1 LPVPDQEITDAAKVE
16 GDLLLLR
23 FRKHLSTEA
32 TDVEAEEVKTLID
45 LYDPGVGLI
54 QLQSALRQ
62 ETAKYW

>member
-1 LPVPDQEITDAAKVE
+1 LPVPDQEIADAAKVE

-45 LYDPGVGLI
+45 MHDPGFGLI
-54 QLQSALRQ
+54 QLQSALR
-62 ETAKYW
+62 